1 MIELSTIQVI
11 FTIASIVVSIVS
23 SIVWASVKVTKTM
36 NDMDKTLIEIK
47 TLLQATITR
56 IEHIEKSVEKLD
68 HRVSQIEKTIDW

>member
-23 SIVWASVKVTKTM
+23 SIVWASVKVTRTM